1 MLTASELKVEDGT
14 EIMLV
19 GDGSTTASVLEVKLE
34 DDKNAAV
41 V

>member
-1 MLTASELKVEDGT
+1 MLTAAELKVEDGT

-19 GDGSTTASVLEVKLE
+19 GDGSTTASVLVVKLE
-34 DDKNAAV
+34 DDTDAAV